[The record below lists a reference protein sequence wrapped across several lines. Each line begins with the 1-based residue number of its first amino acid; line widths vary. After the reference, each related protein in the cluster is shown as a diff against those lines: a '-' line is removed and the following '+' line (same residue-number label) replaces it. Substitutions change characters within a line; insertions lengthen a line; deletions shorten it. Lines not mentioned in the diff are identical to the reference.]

1 MIDAFFNS
9 GEDDR
14 DGRYSINKDNFQ
26 SKNMSINVEIKKEI
40 KTNEIVDKYNTIK
53 ENINI
58 DTQEKSKN
66 IDNISFN
73 LDNIIL

>member
-1 MIDAFFNS
+1 MIDTFFNS

-14 DGRYSINKDNFQ
+14 DGRFITNKDNFQ
-26 SKNMSINVEIKKEI
+26 SKKMSINVETKKEI
-40 KTNEIVDKYNTIK
+40 TTNTIVEKNNTIK

-58 DTQEKSKN
+58 DTQEKSKD
-66 IDNISFN
+66 IDSTSFN